1 MKKYLILALSAVL
14 VIIAILWGYAAF
26 NGLYGTWINVNP
38 QPGNIFD
45 GNVKIEKIKNK
56 QGAQQEYFTVLS
68 DWQNHALSCSPAEG
82 QKDVLLCLP
91 FLKSPNPVT
100 KDTTYDQ
107 IVVETSMAP
116 LFLQIKRQNY
126 LFYHVIDMEMSYVGP
141 SCPQFG
147 DKGCNYVK
155 FPRYTRWGL

>member
-1 MKKYLILALSAVL
+1 MKKYLILALSSVL
-14 VIIAILWGYAAF
+14 VIIAVLWGYAAF

-107 IVVETSMAP
+107 IVVE
-116 LFLQIKRQNY
+116 RQWRRCFCKSNARTIFFTM
-126 LFYHVIDMEMSYVGP
+126 LLIW
-141 SCPQFG
+141 
-147 DKGCNYVK
+147 
-155 FPRYTRWGL
+155 R